1 MSSPSPY
8 RRPRGKPPSP
18 PSRLCLPLFRTLA
31 ANIPATTQERT
42 TQSGCTYLLD
52 CPLLSDC
59 PVLLPFLMVQLG
71 AIEVQRSATRVIR
84 QLGPRMCRR
93 RRRTQ
98 EARVYPPS
106 PRSPG
111 WRVTG
116 ERARRGRLLWFTR
129 TRTAAVAGRVPA
141 ICPRSKYTGGQLNR
155 GVIRLARG
163 HMRNVSESPTS
174 VFNCLGPFLLTFCS
188 KLGFIVVTNDLGTCS
203 ILRIMRRI
211 YIPSFLDS
219 LRCMLARQR
228 ESTVHDFRP
237 STVCSRRNRLRV
249 FNRISQG
256 SRTARTRTQKNAS
269 YLLTLMK
276 ILFRERFL
284 WHVNFADVDILLP
297 SFLKQLELKRL
308 PGRKLKCDGNKPRCS
323 NCYNRQEVCE
333 YVDRPK
339 RRGPGKAAK
348 GSRAK
353 KRVPKTGR
361 HGPDGFEGINIA
373 PELRSRASFPESVYS
388 TTSTLVEG
396 RHEWTPP
403 EKRRKKRAPSSESDS
418 TEDEESRQ

>member
-1 MSSPSPY
+1 
-8 RRPRGKPPSP
+8 
-18 PSRLCLPLFRTLA
+18 
-31 ANIPATTQERT
+31 
-42 TQSGCTYLLD
+42 
-52 CPLLSDC
+52 
-59 PVLLPFLMVQLG
+59 
-71 AIEVQRSATRVIR
+71 
-84 QLGPRMCRR
+84 
-93 RRRTQ
+93 
-98 EARVYPPS
+98 
-106 PRSPG
+106 
-111 WRVTG
+111 
-116 ERARRGRLLWFTR
+116 
-129 TRTAAVAGRVPA
+129 
-141 ICPRSKYTGGQLNR
+141 
-155 GVIRLARG
+155 
-163 HMRNVSESPTS
+163 
-174 VFNCLGPFLLTFCS
+174 
-188 KLGFIVVTNDLGTCS
+188 
-203 ILRIMRRI
+203 MRRI

-284 WHVNFADVDILLP
+284 WH
-297 SFLKQLELKRL
+297 QLELKRL

-323 NCYNRQEVCE
+323 NCYNRREVCE

-396 RHEWTPP
+396 RYE
-403 EKRRKKRAPSSESDS
+403 RKKRAPSSESDS